1 MRIALVSRGWWPS
14 VKGGSERFIS
24 KLGEELSRRGH
35 EVVGVTRWFRG
46 DERPEAP
53 HKLVIKEEDRALPV
67 VSSYLFSR
75 WAAKV
80 VNDLRPDAVIVN
92 TYWGETSS
100 TMISE
105 EIPVIAVIHD
115 VGLLHSELAKRH
127 RLRHVLRM
135 RALRKV
141 TRRVDKIVVP
151 TKRVMEDLTQYFG
164 VEPSKIRVLGFEG
177 VSGPFKRVLI
187 ENEYLDLLQVG
198 RFAPNKGQ
206 LITLEAFRLAA
217 REIPNAKLWLVG
229 GKGLTSEHLEY
240 LERVRALAKEINEE
254 LGREAVEVVVDAP
267 EVSKYYELADVCVMS
282 SIGEEGYGLTV
293 VECMAYG
300 KPVIASDVFKE
311 TGVASEER
319 AFIYPRG
326 NARELAKLILH
337 VYRNPEDALAKAEK
351 GLEYARGCSWGKVA
365 EVFEEEIESVLKLEG
380 RTLST

>member
-35 EVVGVTRWFRG
+35 EVIGVTRWFRG
-46 DERPEAP
+46 EDRPEAP
-53 HKLVIKEEDRALPV
+53 HELIIKEEGRALPLI
-67 VSSYLFSR
+67 SSYLFSR

-80 VNDLRPDAVIVN
+80 VNNLRPDAVIVN
-92 TYWGETSS
+92 TYWGETSP
-100 TMISE
+100 TMISG
-105 EIPVIAVIHD
+105 EIPVVAVIHD
-115 VGLLHSELAKRH
+115 VGLLHSELARKH
-127 RLRHVLRM
+127 KLKHALRM

-141 TRRVDKIVVP
+141 TRRVDKIIVP
-151 TKRVMEDLTQYFG
+151 TKRVMTDLTQYFG
-164 VEPSKIRVLGFEG
+164 VEPRKIRVLGFEG
-177 VSGPFKRVLI
+177 VSGPLRRVLV
-187 ENEYLDLLQVG
+187 ENEYFDLLQVG

-206 LITLEAFRLAA
+206 LITLEAFRLVT

-229 GKGLTSEHLEY
+229 GRGLTSEHLEY
-240 LERVRALAKEINEE
+240 LEKVRGMARKINDG
-254 LGREAVEVVVDAP
+254 LGRKAVEVVVDAP
-267 EVSKYYELADVCVMS
+267 EVSKYYELADACIMS

-326 NARELAKLILH
+326 DAQELAKLILH
-337 VYRNPEDALAKAEK
+337 VYRNPEDALTKAEK
-351 GLEYARGCSWGKVA
+351 GLEYARRCSWGRVA
-365 EVFEEEIESVLKLEG
+365 EIFEEEIESVMKS
-380 RTLST
+380 RAR

>member
-14 VKGGSERFIS
+14 VRGGSERFIS

-35 EVVGVTRWFRG
+35 EVVGVTRWFHG
-46 DERPEAP
+46 TEYPKAP
-53 HKLVIKEEDRALPV
+53 HKLVVKEEGRAVPLL
-67 VSSYLFSR
+67 SSYLFSR

-80 VNDLRPDAVIVN
+80 VNGLKPDAVITN
-92 TYWGETSS
+92 TYWGETSPL
-100 TMISE
+100 MISR

-115 VGLLHSELAKRH
+115 VGLIHSEWARKH
-127 RLRHVLRM
+127 RVKHALRM

-141 TRRVDKIVVP
+141 TQRVDKIVVP
-151 TKRVMEDLTQYFG
+151 TQQVKIDLTEYFN
-164 VEPSKIRVLGFEG
+164 VHPEKIRVLGFEG
-177 VSGPFKRVLI
+177 VSGPFKRVLV
-187 ENEYLDLLQVG
+187 ENEYFDLLQVG

-206 LITLEAFRLAA
+206 TVTLEAVKLVAH
-217 REIPNAKLWLVG
+217 EIPDLKLWLVG
-229 GKGLTSEHLEY
+229 GKGIDPEHLMY
-240 LERVRALAKEINEE
+240 LEKVRALAKEINEGV
-254 LGREAVEVVVDAP
+254 GREVVKIVVDAP
-267 EVSKYYELADVCVMS
+267 EVSEYYELADACVMS

-337 VYRNPEDALAKAEK
+337 VYRNRDDALAKAEK
-351 GLEYARGCSWGKVA
+351 GLEYARECSWGRVA
-365 EVFEEEIESVLKLEG
+365 EIFEEEIESVLRLKG

>member
-1 MRIALVSRGWWPS
+1 MVSRGWWPS
-14 VKGGSERFIS
+14 IKGGSERFIS

-35 EVVGVTRWFRG
+35 EVIGVTRWFRG
-46 DERPEAP
+46 DDRPEAP
-53 HKLVIKEEDRALPV
+53 HKLVIKEEERALPLI
-67 VSSYLFSR
+67 SSYVFSR

-80 VNDLRPDAVIVN
+80 VNSLRPDAVIVN
-92 TYWGETSS
+92 TYWGETSP
-100 TMISE
+100 TMIRG
-105 EIPVIAVIHD
+105 EIPVIAIIHD

-127 RLRHVLRM
+127 KLRHALRM

-141 TRRVDKIVVP
+141 TRRVNRIVVP
-151 TKRVMEDLTQYFG
+151 TKRVMMDLTQYFG
-164 VEPSKIRVLGFEG
+164 VEPRKVRVLGFEG
-177 VSGPFKRVLI
+177 VEGPFKRVLV
-187 ENEYLDLLQVG
+187 ENEYFDLLQVG

-206 LITLEAFRLAA
+206 LITLEAFKLVAH
-217 REIPNAKLWLVG
+217 EIPNAKLWLVG

-240 LERVRALAKEINEE
+240 LERVREAARKINDA
-254 LGREAVEVVVDAP
+254 LGRKAVEVVVDAP
-267 EVSKYYELADVCVMS
+267 DVSEYYELADACIMS

-326 NARELAKLILH
+326 DARELARLILH

-351 GLEYARGCSWGKVA
+351 GLEYARRCSWGRVA
-365 EVFEEEIESVLKLEG
+365 EIFEEEIESVIKSKT
-380 RTLST
+380 R